1 MEQIRLKYWLENLI
15 KEIENND
22 YVTIDGIVNKL
33 SLEIKTNILYKDLK
47 ES

>member
-1 MEQIRLKYWLENLI
+1 MEQIKLKYLLENLI

-22 YVTIDGIVNKL
+22 YVTIDGIVTKL
-33 SLEIKTNILYKDLK
+33 SLEIKTNILYKELK

>member
-1 MEQIRLKYWLENLI
+1 MEQIKLKYLLENLI